1 MQGCEE
7 SVKVIT
13 IWQLLIVPMNNLV
26 NAKIVLVSDMVI

>member
-1 MQGCEE
+1 M
-7 SVKVIT
+7 KVIT